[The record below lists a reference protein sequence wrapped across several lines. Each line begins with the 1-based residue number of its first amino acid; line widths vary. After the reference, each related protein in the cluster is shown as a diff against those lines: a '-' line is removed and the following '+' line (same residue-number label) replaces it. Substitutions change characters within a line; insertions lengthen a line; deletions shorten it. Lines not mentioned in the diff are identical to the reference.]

1 MRLTIQNTPPKTLIH
16 FTILKSGVGLSVL
29 MKTLVCTNVRRL
41 RSIYGNAGFA
51 TCERGEKVNLPEIE
65 FRGNSL
71 LLGYYVRVN

>member
-1 MRLTIQNTPPKTLIH
+1 
-16 FTILKSGVGLSVL
+16 